1 MAASLSCVT
10 ILFTSV
16 LHAKLRTGDLVLAA
30 IDGTPCLRGLTVRG
44 ETQLLGDREFG
55 EYAFPLG
62 KVERVVTVPRL
73 RV

>member
-10 ILFTSV
+10 ILLTSDM
-16 LHAKLRTGDLVLAA
+16 LHA

-44 ETQLLGDREFG
+44 ETQFLGDREFG
-55 EYAFPLG
+55 DYAFPLG
-62 KVERVVTVPRL
+62 KVERVVTIPRL

>member
-1 MAASLSCVT
+1 M
-10 ILFTSV
+10 
-16 LHAKLRTGDLVLAA
+16 LHA

-44 ETQLLGDREFG
+44 ETQFLGDREFG

-62 KVERVVTVPRL
+62 KVERVVTIPRL